1 MTIKKTDNPF
11 AGLESGVTGAI
22 QAAGRGAKAVVDSVA
37 GVLSGALKGSS
48 AQTALLGEARV
59 LADSAVRGAAK
70 VGADLGTV
78 GRGFLLGAL
87 RGSGLDGDAA
97 LHAAGEGAGA
107 FMNSVLAAGGDAT
120 AAAGAAVGLVE
131 GAMVWAGEV
140 GQDAARAARAVGQA
154 AVDASYGAD
163 ERVGRAV
170 RDALRVPIAGVTIVL
185 TEPAKAAKKPA

>member
-1 MTIKKTDNPF
+1 MTTKKTDNPF

-37 GVLSGALKGSS
+37 GVMSGALKGT
-48 AQTALLGEARV
+48 AGARTALLGEARA
-59 LADSAVRGAAK
+59 LAESAVRGAAK

-87 RGSGLDGDAA
+87 RGSGLEGEPALLAA
-97 LHAAGEGAGA
+97 SEGARA
-107 FMNSVLAAGGDAT
+107 FMDSVLAAGGDAS
-120 AAAGAAVGLVE
+120 AAAGSAVGLVE

-140 GQDAARAARAVGQA
+140 GQDAARAAAAVGQA
-154 AVDASYGAD
+154 AVDAAYGAD

-170 RDALRVPIAGVTIVL
+170 REALRVPIAGVTIVL
-185 TEPAKAAKKPA
+185 TEPVKKAA